1 MNHLSADCIKLC
13 AIDTRTPERA
23 RVLNQTEMRNVA
35 LELPDEFFCPRDA
48 HRLARALLAAVN
60 GPLQTVQAWAR

>member
-1 MNHLSADCIKLC
+1 MSHLSADCIKLC

-23 RVLNQTEMRNVA
+23 RVLNETEMVGA
-35 LELPDEFFCPRDA
+35 VSELPDDFFRSRDVR
-48 HRLARALLAAVN
+48 RLVRALLAAVN